1 LNYYFRE
8 NSEELRFAAVTKRKN
23 EIATIN
29 YKIIEENYKLLKEQ
43 KIKQRELA
51 NIENAELFKKQVNV
65 IFLYVIY
72 IIIKFDRLSKLDEQL
87 MSEYIVS
94 NFPPRIKK

>member
-1 LNYYFRE
+1 
-8 NSEELRFAAVTKRKN
+8 LRFAAVTKRKN
-23 EIATIN
+23 QIATIN

-65 IFLYVIY
+65 IFLYV
-72 IIIKFDRLSKLDEQL
+72 L
-87 MSEYIVS
+87 
-94 NFPPRIKK
+94 

>member
-1 LNYYFRE
+1 MNYYFRE

-87 MSEYIVS
+87 MSEYPVS

>member
-1 LNYYFRE
+1 MNYYFRE